1 LKKTILIIGSSGFI
15 GSKIKKK
22 LSKNF
27 RLLNVSK
34 SSGFDIS
41 NANSFKKLSKLKIDY
56 IFNLSGQ
63 KIYNYNVMKK
73 TIIDGN
79 KNIINFCKNKKI
91 IVYYFSTSLIYGYSN
106 YEKREGSSK
115 KPECKYS
122 KLKYDAEKIYNISGI
137 NYKIFRL
144 CNIYD
149 NKKNGI
155 IKNLI
160 NSTIKNKIFFTP
172 NVDTYRNYLFV
183 DDFVNLIY
191 KSMYK
196 KLKLDVYNVGFEN
209 IKIIS
214 IIKSIENKLK
224 FEFKY
229 EDKNI
234 NLRKIP
240 SQKIHCRKILKE
252 LNFFPKITVTKYVV
266 NQLSK

>member
-1 LKKTILIIGSSGFI
+1 MKKTILIIGSSGFI

-22 LSKNF
+22 LSKDF
-27 RLLNVSK
+27 RLLNVGK

-41 NANSFKKLSKLKIDY
+41 NKNSFKKLSKLKIDY

-63 KIYNYNVMKK
+63 KTYSYNSMKK

-79 KNIINFCKNKKI
+79 KNIINFCKDKKI
-91 IVYYFSTSLIYGYSN
+91 IVYYFSTSLIYGFSN
-106 YEKREGSSK
+106 YEKREGSLI

-122 KLKYDAEKIYNISGI
+122 KLKYNAEKIYIMSDI
-137 NYKIFRL
+137 RYKIFRL

-149 NKKNGI
+149 NKKNGL

-160 NSTIKNKIFFTP
+160 NSTIENKIFFTP

-191 KSMYK
+191 RAMYK
-196 KLKLDVYNVGFEN
+196 KLKSNVYNVGFEN

-224 FEFKY
+224 FKFKY
-229 EDKNI
+229 KDKNL

-240 SQKIHCRKILKE
+240 SQKIHCKKILKE
-252 LNFFPKITVTKYVV
+252 LNFLPKVTVIKYIY